1 MSLDVLCLRP
11 SADFERADAR
21 APASL
26 QVTYRAP
33 DDQDVVALMKQ
44 ARALLI
50 PAVGPKLSDSLFN
63 DSTVR
68 LLQVT
73 GAGLDRVNIALLKNL
88 GILLANV
95 PGGSNAAIAEYAV
108 TSASSLLRQFAR
120 ASSEI
125 KAGNYARIRSQMLG
139 RNLSGLDSLRV
150 GVIGLGIIG
159 FAVAKAFHDRGCH
172 IAFFD
177 PAPRDLSQAA
187 AIGAKSLSFDEVLE
201 ISDIVTL
208 HVPLLASTLGLVGAR
223 ELALMKPGAILI
235 HASRG
240 GIVDES
246 ALAACLASGHL
257 GGAAVD
263 VFSNEP
269 PETGNPLLML
279 DGDAAHRLLLT
290 PHIAGVT
297 RQAATFLFRS
307 AWQNLERFLI
317 AGEPPQ
323 NCCD

>member
-11 SADFERADAR
+11 AIDFERAN
-21 APASL
+21 APAPAAL
-26 QVTYRAP
+26 QVNYRTL

-44 ARALLI
+44 ARVLLI
-50 PAVGPKLSDSLFN
+50 PAVGPKLSDSLFD

-68 LLQVT
+68 LVQIT
-73 GAGLDRVNIALLKNL
+73 GAGLDRVNIALLKNM
-88 GILLANV
+88 GILVANV

-108 TSASSLLRQFAR
+108 TSASLLLRQFAS

-125 KAGNYARIRSQMLG
+125 KAGNYARMRAQMLG
-139 RNLSGLDSLRV
+139 KNLAGLDGLTV

-159 FAVAKAFHDRGCH
+159 LAVAEAFHDRACH
-172 IAFFD
+172 VAFFD
-177 PAPRDLSQAA
+177 PAPRDLPQAA
-187 AIGAKSLSFDEVLE
+187 AIGAKSLSFDEVLR
-201 ISDIVTL
+201 ISDVVTL
-208 HVPLLASTLGLVGAR
+208 HVPLLGSTHGLIGAR

-240 GIVDES
+240 GIVDEP
-246 ALAACLASGHL
+246 ALAASLASGHL

-269 PETGNPLLML
+269 PEAGNALLSL
-279 DGDAAHRLLLT
+279 GGEAAHRLLLT

-297 RQAATFLFRS
+297 RQSATFLFRS
-307 AWQNLERFLI
+307 AWHNVERFLI
-317 AGEPPQ
+317 AGEPPRY
-323 NCCD
+323 CCN